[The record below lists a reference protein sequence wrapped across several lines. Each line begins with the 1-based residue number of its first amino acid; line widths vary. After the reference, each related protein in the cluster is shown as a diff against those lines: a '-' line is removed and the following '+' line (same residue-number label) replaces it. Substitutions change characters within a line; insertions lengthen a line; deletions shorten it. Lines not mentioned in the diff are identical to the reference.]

1 MSEQVDQL
9 ELVANAGWDSRI
21 LVARCGSLV
30 DVFIIVSQRYVV
42 LVDTLL
48 NARTAEQ
55 LYALAE
61 PHLSNRQLQV
71 INTHSH
77 WDHAWGNHVF
87 AGPNAAHPAPIIG
100 TQRCAELLRGPE
112 SQQSLATMRSNEPAR
127 FADAELVAPTLLF
140 EDRMQIDAGDLT
152 LELFLTPGHAAD
164 HLAIWIPQIKTLLAG
179 DAAEYPFP
187 LVDTAA
193 TLPQLRDSL
202 VRMAQLE
209 PAVVLYCHAQGI
221 HDPKLLQANMAYFDQ
236 LEARCRKALADGLVW
251 PLAEDAD
258 LEQLLDFPFS
268 AALPA
273 DANAA
278 ELEDF
283 YRPAHQNALRCMLE
297 FVASQQVR

>member
-1 MSEQVDQL
+1 MNEEQDQL
-9 ELVANAGWDSRI
+9 ELVPNAGWDSRI
-21 LVARCGSLV
+21 LVARYGSLV
-30 DVFIIVSQRYVV
+30 DVFIVVSQRYVI
-42 LVDTLL
+42 LVDTLI

-55 LYALAE
+55 MYALAE
-61 PHLSNRQLQV
+61 PHLKDRQLLV

-87 AGPNAAHPAPIIG
+87 AGPNAPHPAPIIG
-100 TQRCAELLRGPE
+100 TQRCAELLLGPD
-112 SQQSLATMRSNEPAR
+112 SQQTLASMRADEPER
-127 FADAELVAPTLLF
+127 FADTELLAPTLLI
-140 EDRMQIDAGDLT
+140 DQRMQIDAGDLT
-152 LELFLTPGHAAD
+152 LELFLTPGHAED

-179 DAAEYPFP
+179 DAAEFPFP

-202 VRMAQLE
+202 LRMAQLE
-209 PAVVLYCHAQGI
+209 PEVVLYCHAQGI
-221 HDPKLLQANMAYFDQ
+221 HAPKLLQANIEYFDE
-236 LEARCRKALADGLVW
+236 LEARCRKALATGLTW